1 MPTRGMYQR
10 VGLETTLPG
19 STVEYYKLNYEFS
32 KYWTLIPSLV
42 LRTGANIGYG
52 DSYGSDSTRTIVN
65 PDGSTA
71 CHRHRPAVLRELLRR
86 RHPLGARLPRQ
97 HPGPALGSV
106 VRLPRPAAGRL
117 GADRRQVEL
126 IFPKLFDS
134 KAARVS
140 AFVDVGNVYDGWS
153 NFDAGELRASAGVA
167 LLWRAPVGPISISYA
182 YPFKK
187 KDGDEIERLQFTFGG
202 GF

>member
-1 MPTRGMYQR
+1 MCSQRTRSADI
-10 VGLETTLPG
+10 GLSG
-19 STVEYYKLNYEFS
+19 
-32 KYWTLIPSLV
+32 
-42 LRTGANIGYG
+42 
-52 DSYGSDSTRTIVN
+52 
-65 PDGSTA
+65 
-71 CHRHRPAVLRELLRR
+71 
-86 RHPLGARLPRQ
+86 
-97 HPGPALGSV
+97 
-106 VRLPRPAAGRL
+106 
-117 GADRRQVEL
+117 
-126 IFPKLFDS
+126 

-140 AFVDVGNVYDGWS
+140 AFVDVGNVFNGAN